1 LEPLRAKIVEDSTAA
16 NGGNATRAAYG
27 RVHAAYGRVHNAEAV
42 STLRSSNASR
52 MSATLADDAE
62 H

>member
-16 NGGNATRAAYG
+16 NGGNATRAALG
-27 RVHAAYGRVHNAEAV
+27 LVHNAEAV

-52 MSATLADDAE
+52 LSATLADDVE

>member
-1 LEPLRAKIVEDSTAA
+1 VLKTRWAA

-27 RVHAAYGRVHNAEAV
+27 RVHDAEAV
-42 STLRSSNASR
+42 GTLRLSDASR
-52 MSATLADDAE
+52 LSAPLADDAE